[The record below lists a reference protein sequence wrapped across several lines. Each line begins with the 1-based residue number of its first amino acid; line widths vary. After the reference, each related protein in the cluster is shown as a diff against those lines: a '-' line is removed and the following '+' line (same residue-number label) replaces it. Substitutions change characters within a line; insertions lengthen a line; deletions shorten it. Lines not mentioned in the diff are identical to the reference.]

1 MNVRLNI
8 LMVRTPKTDFD
19 RINVY
24 RGFAASPVSQR
35 SDSSTAWCCRQ
46 LGLHRKIEF
55 TPVRLDLRLLRSTK
69 RIVRS
74 SSTSQQVLRW
84 NRPKSHCP
92 WSNGLDEELSLRGE
106 EGNMANSTNAI
117 TVG

>member
-46 LGLHRKIEF
+46 LGLHREIEF
-55 TPVRLDLRLLRSTK
+55 TQVQLDLRLLIFSHHSNSSNSF
-69 RIVRS
+69 VR
-74 SSTSQQVLRW
+74 L
-84 NRPKSHCP
+84 
-92 WSNGLDEELSLRGE
+92 LDKELMMLHKMLQHHSVNVFTL
-106 EGNMANSTNAI
+106 
-117 TVG
+117 

>member
-46 LGLHRKIEF
+46 LGLHREIEF
-55 TPVRLDLRLLRSTK
+55 TQVQLDLRLLIFSHHSIFPSFKLLQLLCPTPRQ
-69 RIVRS
+69 RVDDA
-74 SSTSQQVLRW
+74 SQDA
-84 NRPKSHCP
+84 S
-92 WSNGLDEELSLRGE
+92 
-106 EGNMANSTNAI
+106 A
-117 TVG
+117 